1 MSMPLYTSLAVAEQ
15 RGLVPAHRIARVL
28 GKDRRQVHMWI
39 VRRRNSKFPMPEATY
54 RSGTR
59 ILDLYRLT
67 GVVIWFRN
75 YAPMRGGRVR
85 S

>member
-1 MSMPLYTSLAVAEQ
+1 MSMPLYTSLAIAEQ
-15 RGLVPAHRIARVL
+15 HGLVPAHKIARVL

-59 ILDLYRLT
+59 ILDLYRLRRVLDWKPT
-67 GVVIWFRN
+67 
-75 YAPMRGGRVR
+75 YTASKGGRR
-85 S
+85 KS